1 MGVHVCNGWISV
13 HMKYLKVKTVNDM
26 WYMDSEESGREE
38 VGFGE
43 NEDVEMDAWSIKAG
57 HD

>member
-1 MGVHVCNGWISV
+1 MFVMDGYMCII
-13 HMKYLKVKTVNDM
+13 MKYLKVKTVNDM